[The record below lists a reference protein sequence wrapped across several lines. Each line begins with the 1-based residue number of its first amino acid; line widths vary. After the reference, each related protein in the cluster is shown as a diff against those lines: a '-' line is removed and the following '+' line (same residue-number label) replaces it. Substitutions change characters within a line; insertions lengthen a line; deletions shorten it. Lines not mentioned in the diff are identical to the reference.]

1 MRRKFLTQT
10 LYLYKDLERGIMS
23 DDNTSDVE
31 ASEPDGEL
39 GNMTPEDDDSGQ
51 EQTEDSPD
59 HAAENA
65 DLRVVLQAFVGDEV
79 ALDEFLNENLTYK
92 RDGTPV
98 FRMPESKEAEK
109 SAAQPKRPRS
119 RPAGRPSK
127 QSIANPTQS
136 STDQRKALEKRFAEW
151 QVS

>member
-1 MRRKFLTQT
+1 
-10 LYLYKDLERGIMS
+10 MS
-23 DDNTSDVE
+23 DDNTSDVGAAE
-31 ASEPDGEL
+31 TEVEPADEQASTEQGED
-39 GNMTPEDDDSGQ
+39 N
-51 EQTEDSPD
+51 TEDSPD